1 MRISEEIGKKINIF
15 RKKKGWTVQELG
27 DAICKSK
34 ATVSKY
40 EKGQISLD
48 VDTLYDIA
56 AALGVSPEQLLY
68 YAPEPEPVRQENAVP
83 SFFQGIRRLYMYT
96 FDGRNNSLSRSLI
109 EIGGKQ
115 ADNTY
120 KVMMYM
126 TYDDVAQYQHCE
138 NTYTGRMV
146 HYDALTRLVFQN
158 RDTPLEQYTINML
171 ASYLDAPYKWV
182 LNYGLSSRPFMPI
195 AAKALITKKPAA
207 ETADFIK
214 ALHISKE
221 DIRIL
226 KLYNMLAVTG

>member
-1 MRISEEIGKKINIF
+1 MHISEEIGKKINIF

-68 YAPEPEPVRQENAVP
+68 YTPEPEPVRQEDAVP

-126 TYDDVAQYQHCE
+126 TYDDVSQYQHCE

-158 RDTPLEQYTINML
+158 RDTPMEQYTINML

>member
-1 MRISEEIGKKINIF
+1 MHISEEIGKKINIF
-15 RKKKGWTVQELG
+15 RKKKGWTIQELG

-68 YAPEPEPVRQENAVP
+68 YTPEPEPVRQEDAVP

-126 TYDDVAQYQHCE
+126 TYDDVSQYQHCE

-158 RDTPLEQYTINML
+158 RDTPMEQYTINML

>member
-15 RKKKGWTVQELG
+15 RKKKGWTIQELG

-56 AALGVSPEQLLY
+56 AALGISPEQLLY
-68 YAPEPEPVRQENAVP
+68 SAPEQAAPQHDDTVP
-83 SFFQGIRRLYMYT
+83 SFFQGVRRLYMYT

-109 EIGGKQ
+109 EIGNRQ
-115 ADNTY
+115 DDNTY

-126 TYDDVAQYQHCE
+126 TYDDVNQYQHCE
-138 NTYTGRMV
+138 NTYTGRMI

-158 RDTPLEQYTINML
+158 KDTPMEQYTINML